1 MGPGNFKIKF
11 TDLALHH
18 LEFWHKSGQKAHI
31 KRIERLIQSIRETPT
46 SGIGKPELLRY
57 NLAGKYSRRIDKE
70 HRIIYKI
77 EDQTVFIISMKGHYE
92 P

>member
-1 MGPGNFKIKF
+1 MGSGNFKIRF
-11 TDLALHH
+11 TDLALQH

-31 KRIERLIQSIRETPT
+31 KRIEKLIQSIKETPA
-46 SGIGKPELLRY
+46 SGIGKPELLRH
-57 NLAGKYSRRIDKE
+57 NLAGRYSRRIDKE
-70 HRIIYKI
+70 HRIIYRI